1 MLIRDSNDYSVRPLG
16 AAQHALLLNRG
27 GSDRAPTEPSVAVSE
42 VCHAES
48 TEKSVRDGART
59 RSHVVEF

>member
-1 MLIRDSNDYSVRPLG
+1 MLIRDSNDYSVRPFRCT
-16 AAQHALLLNRG
+16 QHALLLNRG

-48 TEKSVRDGART
+48 TEKTVRDGART